1 MSFTFQLVREDEDSP
16 RAIVFED
23 SSTPGL
29 VPVWEAAGVYDAL
42 YNSDGQLARDV
53 SRRLAAWA
61 AIFAVMTAL
70 AGIWGMNFQHMPE
83 LDWLYGY
90 PAALGTMAVAVP
102 LVYRRFRRLGWI

>member
-16 RAIVFED
+16 RATVFED

-53 SRRLAAWA
+53 SRRLAYGVDRLNDDPGLASLLPPGLSMDVAIRFLDNVTRACITHGA
-61 AIFAVMTAL
+61 ARIQT
-70 AGIWGMNFQHMPE
+70 
-83 LDWLYGY
+83 
-90 PAALGTMAVAVP
+90 
-102 LVYRRFRRLGWI
+102 R